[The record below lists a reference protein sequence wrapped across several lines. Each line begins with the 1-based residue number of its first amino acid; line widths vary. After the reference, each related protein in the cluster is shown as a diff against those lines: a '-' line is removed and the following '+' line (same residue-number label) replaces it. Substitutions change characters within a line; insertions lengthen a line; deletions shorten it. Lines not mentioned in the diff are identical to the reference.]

1 MAEPGCPGKCLY
13 DHFVANAGGL
23 PNRCSI
29 CGGDFDLEP
38 SLPTGDAPC
47 PQCGHLLWWFQQ
59 KYEGLGFRIGTD
71 TELIEQLKADSLD
84 IVELAMELQDE
95 FDVEFADEDYERIR
109 TVGDAIRIIREQL
122 GIYG

>member
-1 MAEPGCPGKCLY
+1 MIISSRTPE
-13 DHFVANAGGL
+13 GL

-47 PQCGHLLWWFQQ
+47 PQCGHLRWWFQQ
-59 KYEGLGFRIGTD
+59 NYEGLGFRIGTD